1 MDTLHTDKLE
11 AALAELQAEKERRVA
26 AKVAAGTAVAV
37 QIPISVISVAT
48 PEDIEENSEAIERA
62 KAAELAKAKLEHGD
76 CEIIPEFILVLTG
89 VPRHPDFGK
98 WSAAPDGENEAT
110 IQGLNGDADDGA
122 STDADE
128 AQQVF
133 DNEESLDNPTPV
145 YVRTTIRNGDHDG
158 DLGEIVE
165 GHYIVEGGT
174 LVLTDL
180 DGVQITSRVLLGED
194 PATLARRLLREAREP
209 SDFNGPIAYPK
220 LGNF

>member
-1 MDTLHTDKLE
+1 MDIDPEKALAT
-11 AALAELQAEKERRVA
+11 LAELQAEKERRIA
-26 AKVAAGTAVAV
+26 AKVDAGTAVTV

-98 WSAAPDGENEAT
+98 WSAAPDGANEAT

-145 YVRTTIRNGDHDG
+145 YVRTTIRNSDHDG
-158 DLGEIVE
+158 VLGEIVE

-180 DGVQITSRVLLGED
+180 DGVQITSRALLGED
-194 PATLARRLLREAREP
+194 PATLARQLLRETREF
-209 SDFNGPIAYPK
+209 SDFNRPIRYPP
-220 LGNF
+220 LGVA